1 MGQVKMSRSGPLTTL
16 IISGSHHY
24 YYLFINKD
32 LITYSVH
39 YTLSLIIFLINV
51 SLFVLFI
58 TLSLSLSLWPKVE
71 SVLSFLF
78 CQWKWMRAKA
88 PPSILCNDSNIQIC
102 TQKKICAMRPFS
114 ILFEYQFL
122 TWATYVSPAPETSN
136 LYVKSFYKSSFR
148 AD

>member
-1 MGQVKMSRSGPLTTL
+1 MSRSGPLTTL

-58 TLSLSLSLWPKVE
+58 TLSLSLSDLRLKVSWASYFVSE
-71 SVLSFLF
+71 SEWGLKPHLQFCAMIQIFKFALKKKFVQWDPFQFCLSFYVREEL
-78 CQWKWMRAKA
+78 
-88 PPSILCNDSNIQIC
+88 LQIC
-102 TQKKICAMRPFS
+102 TWRAFTNHHLELINS
-114 ILFEYQFL
+114 LFFFPL
-122 TWATYVSPAPETSN
+122 IISCV
-136 LYVKSFYKSSFR
+136 
-148 AD
+148 